1 MKIPKLQ
8 PTVDWPADERAFSM
22 VISCGTMPAMPITA
36 ASIEMVAISVVIRQ
50 WVVVPLS
57 ASPAR

>member
-1 MKIPKLQ
+1 
-8 PTVDWPADERAFSM
+8 
-22 VISCGTMPAMPITA
+22 MPITA
-36 ASIEMVAISVVIRQ
+36 ASIEMVAISVVIWQ